1 CFFLSAPL
9 SIVIVK
15 KSPDIVMNRVRRID
29 ALLSRCGP
37 RIETVHRSYILDSEA
52 PVYDGRS
59 CDNTGECCKELR
71 KFPCP
76 AFSMQDEKWRV
87 KHSTDTESTLLRR
100 FQERIRG
107 GNV

>member
-1 CFFLSAPL
+1 M
-9 SIVIVK
+9 VK
-15 KSPDIVMNRVRRID
+15 KSPDIVINRVRRID

-37 RIETVHRSYILDSEA
+37 RIETVHWSHILDSEA
-52 PVYDGRS
+52 PVYDRRS
-59 CDNTGECCKELR
+59 WNNTGECCKELR
-71 KFPCP
+71 TFPYP

-100 FQERIRG
+100 FQERTRG